1 MKYDFDEHIDR
12 SHSNALKW
20 MELER
25 HWGRTDLLPLWVAD
39 MDFRTPDF
47 IIETLHRRLTHEVLG
62 YTSPHDGYFDAII
75 DWNREQYGLSIRR
88 ENINYV
94 PGVVAGI
101 YLAMQA
107 LTEKGDRILIQ
118 QPVYHPFAFVPRA
131 SERVIVNSPL
141 RQTAEG
147 FEMDLDDL
155 RRRLP
160 GCKLMVLC
168 NPHNPGG
175 IVWSPEVL
183 REVAE
188 IAAANQ
194 VTVVSDEIHCDM
206 LLDGRRHVPFASVS
220 DTARRI
226 SITLQSPT
234 KSFNMPGIV
243 AAHALVF
250 DDQLRRRYFSY
261 VEQSD
266 MDLGNVFAFI
276 AVEAAY
282 RHGRDWKAQMLDYVQ
297 QNIDYVDAFLQE
309 HIPAIRAIRPQASFL
324 VFLDCRGLG
333 FDTQEE
339 LEEFF
344 AGKAHLALNSG
355 TLFGPGGKGFMRL
368 NVGTPRHVLEQALQQ
383 LQAAYERR

>member
-206 LLDGRRHVPFASVS
+206 LLNGRRHVPFASVS